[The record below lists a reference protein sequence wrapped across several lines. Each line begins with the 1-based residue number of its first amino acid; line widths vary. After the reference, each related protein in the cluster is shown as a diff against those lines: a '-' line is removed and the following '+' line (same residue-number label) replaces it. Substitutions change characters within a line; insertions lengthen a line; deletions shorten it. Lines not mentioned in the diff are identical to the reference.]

1 MRFRLFRHV
10 FHGWILVFPLRLVS
24 GGGFTLL
31 NSNSATTVN
40 SEVCRLD
47 FLADFQPLAIINWEL

>member
-1 MRFRLFRHV
+1 MFYITGLF
-10 FHGWILVFPLRLVS
+10 LFPLRLVS

-47 FLADFQPLAIINWEL
+47 SLAGFQPLAIINWEL